1 MKTIR
6 ELRRLTPG
14 ELLRVRRTLLR
25 RFRRL
30 DPGNVLE
37 IGFGVARRDGRDD
50 PSRDQAV
57 SVIVR
62 DKRRPRT
69 GAARIPASV
78 RIRLRRGAGFVVAEL
93 ATDVVSRQWEDWVPT
108 RRPVRHLS
116 GRQTAAATALVAW
129 DDSQGPAWGLLT
141 VGHAFAHVRH
151 VPESAARVRVL
162 VPGDGRD
169 HGERELGGRLLAR
182 SRSRDRHRVD
192 AALVLVK
199 QEHLV
204 VAGWAERAEES
215 LPSPHGSPG
224 VSPRTT
230 ADLAR
235 DLGRPGQAIT
245 PTGDHPFVVR
255 RYFPE
260 FRLIPQVGPIRD
272 VLEVESPTPG
282 AFAPGGSG
290 SAWTIGGEP
299 ACLQFA
305 GWMHPTD
312 PAQSYRRGLGQP
324 VVNVIDWGRA
334 EIAASRAA
342 DPSSPVSLSSPLRLV
357 RLV

>member
-6 ELRRLTPG
+6 ELRRLTPE
-14 ELLRVRRTLLR
+14 ELRRVRRTLLR
-25 RFRRL
+25 RFGRL

-50 PSRDQAV
+50 PSRHQAV

-62 DKRRPRT
+62 DKRLPGT
-69 GAARIPASV
+69 KAARIPASV
-78 RIRLRRGAGFVVAEL
+78 RIRLRRGSGFVVAEL
-93 ATDVVSRQWEDWVPT
+93 ATDVVSRQWEDWTPT

-129 DDSQGPAWGLLT
+129 EESPNQAWGLLT
-141 VGHAFAHVRH
+141 VGHPFAHVRH

-162 VPGDGRD
+162 VPGDGRGQGD
-169 HGERELGGRLLAR
+169 RELGGRLLAR
-182 SRSRDRHRVD
+182 SRHRDPRRVD
-192 AALVLVK
+192 AALVLVEH
-199 QEHLV
+199 EHLV
-204 VAGWAERAEES
+204 VAGWAGRAE
-215 LPSPHGSPG
+215 GSRLSRLDAAS
-224 VSPRTT
+224 VWPR
-230 ADLAR
+230 AASDLSR

-245 PTGDHPFVVR
+245 PAGDQPFVVR

-312 PAQSYRRGLGQP
+312 PSQSYRRGLGQP
-324 VVNVIDWGRA
+324 IVHVIGWAQANIAKRRA
-334 EIAASRAA
+334 
-342 DPSSPVSLSSPLRLV
+342 DDSSAPAFRLV